1 MYIIARIAKTL
12 DERRREEIEAAI
24 ALDEDELKELSKVK
38 SIPFNWIR
46 AFS

>member
-1 MYIIARIAKTL
+1 MYRIIETL

-24 ALDEDELKELSKVK
+24 ALNEYELKQLSKVK